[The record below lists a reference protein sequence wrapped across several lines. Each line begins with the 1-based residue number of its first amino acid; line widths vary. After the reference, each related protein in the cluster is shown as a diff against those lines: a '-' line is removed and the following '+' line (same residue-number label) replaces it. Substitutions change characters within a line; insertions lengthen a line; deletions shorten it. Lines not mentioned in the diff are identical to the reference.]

1 MQFYHTYFSV
11 KPSLK
16 SRGLMLLF
24 LIFAAAGIFSIP
36 GAARSSGIDDTV
48 GLRIAVTGRMIGEVF
63 PCRH

>member
-1 MQFYHTYFSV
+1 
-11 KPSLK
+11 
-16 SRGLMLLF
+16 MLLF